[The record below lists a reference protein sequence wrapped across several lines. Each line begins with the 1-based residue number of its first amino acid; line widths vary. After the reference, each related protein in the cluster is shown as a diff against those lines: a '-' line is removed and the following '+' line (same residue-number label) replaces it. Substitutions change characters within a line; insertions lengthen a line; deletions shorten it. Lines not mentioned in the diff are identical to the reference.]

1 MGQRENFSNKDI
13 QKINTMYK
21 CKGGGNGGATTARPT
36 TRPSGSTKNPIENFL
51 GIFTNSDK
59 EEMLRDGK

>member
-1 MGQRENFSNKDI
+1 
-13 QKINTMYK
+13 MYK